1 MRNPAEATAED
12 FVYARLRS
20 LILSGEI
27 PASSPIRQ
35 AEIAARFRV
44 SRIPVRDALRRLE
57 SVGLVV
63 TLPNRRTVVPSFTVT
78 EIQEIFEM
86 RAVLEGLLARW
97 AVVNLTEGDIAELA
111 ALSSVMRSVR
121 DLDVYMSRHEAFH
134 DLVARRAGLPRVQR
148 EAGRLREIV
157 TPYIRLYGT
166 VNPTAELAADRHDD
180 LLAVLKGGQP
190 TAAEKAFASHIRHA
204 GQKLAA
210 TILALTKGQDKA
222 LPEADDKAKLRR
234 GAAAPD
240 GGRRLDAVGAR

>member
-86 RAVLEGLLARW
+86 RAVLEGLLARC
-97 AVVNLTEGDIAELA
+97 AVVNLTKGDIAELT

-134 DLVARRAGLPRVQR
+134 DIVA
-148 EAGRLREIV
+148 
-157 TPYIRLYGT
+157 PYIRLYGT

-204 GQKLAA
+204 GQKLTA